1 MASSAMLIQTASGL
15 ERLMVGSNATGIM
28 KDSNVAQISAALYYQ
43 ANVLARLESSR
54 TFKNKFQSVIY
65 NQIDSDFAEYID
77 AQARVKPKS
86 FHHVY
91 EWKKAGNR
99 NSRLFKLNKID
110 GQGISF
116 KIDYE
121 FKISKSVVPNK
132 ISTKRY
138 IFANKA
144 SIMEA
149 GMPIKITPRLSKRLV
164 FEIDG
169 ILVFMPQGASVTVKR
184 PGGNPVKNS
193 FTLAYAHFFSGQLVN
208 ESIKR
213 SGFQK
218 IFNSSMAKALKLPS
232 DIKRIKYSFSANK
245 IRSQAAAELE
255 ASFGGAML

>member
-1 MASSAMLIQTASGL
+1 MLIQTASGL
-15 ERLMVGSNATGIM
+15 ERLMAGSNKTGIM

-43 ANVLARLESSR
+43 ANVIAKLESSR
-54 TFKNKFQSVIY
+54 AFKNKFQTVIF
-65 NQIDSDFAEYID
+65 NQIDNDFSEYID

-86 FHHVY
+86 LHHVY
-91 EWKKAGNR
+91 EWKKSGNK
-99 NSRLFKLNKID
+99 NARLFKLNRID
-110 GQGISF
+110 GQGLSF
-116 KIDYE
+116 KLDYE
-121 FKISKSVVPNK
+121 FKTSKSVVPNK

-149 GMPIKITPRLSKRLV
+149 GMPVKIAPRLSKRLV

-169 ILVFMPQGASVTVKR
+169 ILVFMPKGASVTVKR
-184 PGGNPVKNS
+184 PGGSSVKNS

-213 SGFQK
+213 SGFQR
-218 IFNSSMAKALKLPS
+218 IFNSGMAKALKLPS
-232 DIKRIKYSFSANK
+232 DIKTIKYSFSANK
-245 IRSQAAAELE
+245 IRTQATAQLE